1 MKKTLAFVT
10 ILLLVNSL
18 AMAQMMPE
26 GMMGGGMMG
35 GDKPKPSQNLD
46 SNCAQMMDRMSE
58 MMKQM
63 SEMKAHMSMMMESG
77 MMGGMMGPK
86 KKGDK
91 EQTEKAK

>member
-1 MKKTLAFVT
+1 MKKTFAFVT

-26 GMMGGGMMG
+26 GMMGGSTMG
-35 GDKPKPSQNLD
+35 GDPPKS
-46 SNCAQMMDRMSE
+46 SEERESHCAQMMARMSE

-77 MMGGMMGPK
+77 MMGGMIGPK

-91 EQTEKAK
+91 ERPEKSQ

>member
-10 ILLLVNSL
+10 ILLLVSSL

-26 GMMGGGMMG
+26 GMMG

-46 SNCAQMMDRMSE
+46 SHCAQMTDRMSE

-63 SEMKAHMSMMMESG
+63 SEMKAHMSMMMEGG

-91 EQTEKAK
+91 ERPEKSQ